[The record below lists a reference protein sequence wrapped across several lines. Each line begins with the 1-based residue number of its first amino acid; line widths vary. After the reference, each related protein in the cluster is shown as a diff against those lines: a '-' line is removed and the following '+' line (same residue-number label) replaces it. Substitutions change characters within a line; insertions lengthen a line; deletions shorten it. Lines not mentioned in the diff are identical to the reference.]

1 MKTNG
6 QIEMTSGPLGGKILK
21 YALLLAATGILQQLF
36 NAADI
41 AVVGQYCGT
50 NAQAAV
56 GANGPVIGLMVNFFV
71 GISLGSNVVMARLIG
86 KKDAQGVSRAVH
98 SSVLVALTGGFLLLA
113 LGETFAGKIVRA
125 LSVPNEISG
134 AAEKYLRIYFL
145 GMPVILL
152 YNFEAA
158 IFRSTGDT
166 RKPLAALTISGVVNV
181 ALNLF
186 FVRALGMDVDGVAT
200 ATAVSNLVSAT
211 ILFIALLRTNSQIKI
226 TVKRLKFDAK
236 ILSEILRIG
245 VPAGVQSMI
254 FSFANIIIQSAMNTL
269 GAVVIAGSA
278 SAFNLEILS
287 YYVINSFGQA
297 CSTFV
302 GQNFGAGKNERCL
315 STLKICLAQ
324 CAAAMAISC
333 SLILIFSRTLL
344 AIFNRD
350 SGVIEIGI
358 IRLKF
363 LFTGYVFSFAQEVL
377 SGYLRGWG
385 ASLVPALCAMAGIC
399 GVRLAWI
406 FTVFKQSR
414 TFITIMTV
422 YPISLAITA
431 LAILLA
437 TLILRPSKRYSIKEI
452 R

>member
-1 MKTNG
+1 M
-6 QIEMTSGPLGGKILK
+6 K

-211 ILFIALLRTNSQIKI
+211 ILFIALFRTNSQIKI

-236 ILSEILRIG
+236 TLSEILRIG

-422 YPISLAITA
+422 YPISLVITA

>member
-1 MKTNG
+1 MKING

-41 AVVGQYCGT
+41 AVVGRYCGT
-50 NAQAAV
+50 NAQAAG

-98 SSVLVALTGGFLLLA
+98 SSVLVALAGGFLLLA
-113 LGETFAGKIVRA
+113 LGEIFAGKIVLA
-125 LSVPNEISG
+125 LSVPSEISG

-211 ILFIALLRTNSQIKI
+211 ILFVALLRADSQIKI
-226 TVKRLKFDAK
+226 TVKKLKFDAK
-236 ILSEILRIG
+236 TLSEILRIG
-245 VPAGVQSMI
+245 VPSGVQSMI

-350 SGVIEIGI
+350 SGVIEIGL

-363 LFTGYVFSFAQEVL
+363 LFTGYIFSFAQEVL

-406 FTVFKQSR
+406 FTVFQKSR

-431 LAILLA
+431 IAILLV
-437 TLILRPSKRYSIKEI
+437 TLIMRPSKRYSIKEI